1 MVTIETATMT
11 APMMYPGRPCC
22 LLFSL
27 ELPVCNCF
35 GPSKQNNKKYIDLVG
50 LK

>member
-35 GPSKQNNKKYIDLVG
+35 GPYKQNIKKYIDLVG